1 MNTRRTLFGAAP
13 RIRGN
18 ACSRWIDTCAER
30 YELIQDCRFSVCTDR
45 EGHDVQKG
53 REYIGA
59 GRRQSRDAVLRR
71 SSGTDRRKHEDV
83 EVRAVLEPGQ
93 RQLPLG
99 PTERRCIH
107 PGRRA
112 ASTGC
117 RRTPRP
123 CATRRQ
129 PGLHCQSPARR
140 DADPGSRRLRV
151 HRHHWDATYTLVIRR
166 CRTAQLPT
174 GCPLS
179 IDGRHTRKLTQRHA
193 VARANAN
200 EGTFSKYDGEQNHDQ
215 SN

>member
-13 RIRGN
+13 AFAATLVAAGSTRAQSATDSSKIADFLFVQTAKGMTFKKAENTLALEGVSPVTLFFADRPERIAGN
-18 ACSRWIDTCAER
+18 MKTSKFVPFWSQGKDSFLSDPPNADVSI
-30 YELIQDCRFSVCTDR
+30 L
-45 EGHDVQKG
+45 EGEQL
-53 REYIGA
+53 
-59 GRRQSRDAVLRR
+59 RQVVV
-71 SSGTDRRKHEDV
+71 G
-83 EVRAVLEPGQ
+83 
-93 RQLPLG
+93 
-99 PTERRCIH
+99 
-107 PGRRA
+107 
-112 ASTGC
+112 
-117 RRTPRP
+117 TPRP